1 MQKCSVTKKLK
12 IITGN
17 LADYKALCHFHY
29 RDKRLGPFKK
39 IFAIKPALYRHW
51 YSAAIAV
58 IVYTMPI
65 PAMELRNIA
74 CGNIFTG
81 LDRKTRITL
90 INDNICCIGR
100 VIVEPRYRG
109 LRLASRLVS
118 ETMKL
123 MDVPII
129 EAAAV
134 MGHINPFFE
143 KAGMTAYKPTESP
156 ATKQLIEA
164 FSLIG
169 IEKHALL
176 DPKTVHEK
184 NDSLNAPD
192 RRLIETQIQHFLKKY
207 NKQRYLSHNI
217 ERTRFVLSKLTERP
231 VYYIWFNPERKL
243 ILK

>member
-12 IITGN
+12 IVPGN

-39 IFAIKPALYRHW
+39 IFTIKP
-51 YSAAIAV
+51 AIAV
-58 IVYTMPI
+58 IVYTMPT
-65 PAMELRNIA
+65 PAMELRNVA
-74 CGNIFTG
+74 CGRLFNG

-100 VIVEPRYRG
+100 VIIEPRYRG
-109 LRLASRLVS
+109 LGLASRLVS

-123 MDVPII
+123 MNVPII

-134 MGHINPFFE
+134 MGHVNPFFE

-169 IEKHALL
+169 IENHALL

-184 NDSLNAPD
+184 IDSLSIPNC
-192 RRLIETQIQHFLKKY
+192 RLIETQMQYFLKKY
-207 NKQRYLSHNI
+207 NKQRYLSHSI

-231 VYYIWFNPERKL
+231 VYYIWFNQHEEL